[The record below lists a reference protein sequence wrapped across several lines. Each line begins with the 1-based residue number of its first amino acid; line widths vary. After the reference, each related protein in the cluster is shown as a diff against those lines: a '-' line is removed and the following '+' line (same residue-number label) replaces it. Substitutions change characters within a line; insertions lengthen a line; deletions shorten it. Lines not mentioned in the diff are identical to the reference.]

1 MFSPSFVSVHKR
13 LAPAIP
19 IGRFASYV
27 NPQAIGFNSDKDFYA
42 PIQFSVQVADGVTGA
57 LRMDV
62 PIQKNPNW
70 RSDMKEQLQKMI
82 SFASSFISIELKTI
96 TGMNLDKVP
105 DNAVGQVGKLN
116 VYDAKTGQLIRLPS
130 LPEVPAE
137 YRVTK
142 VADLHQ
148 WAQKLSDYIP
158 EAVAGALKGKDK
170 HEVEEAL
177 RIDGLVQ
184 QSIENKIK
192 DTASF
197 GWNEF
202 VRLHQS
208 NSSKAQIPKE
218 EAQKLLR
225 KVSKQILTYVRSFVG
240 AASEQ
245 VNLHIASEQAKKT
258 KPNVLNKED
267 EHLLKPILSQAP
279 NIIQNNG
286 REGGEKVHSH
296 SLFQNLVED
305 ALSMPTLQKSL
316 VASIYNFDINSSAS
330 SYSSYN
336 SNKIASVRPAMKRIV
351 SVSNHHPMNAHI
363 HHTLLPLRGT
373 YPADYIVR
381 HTRQDMSAKA
391 PFVGDATKVYEA
403 YHKFSGAHPAPPP
416 LKIKGGVP
424 IECHHPS
431 KKKTHPREQKDEE
444 YVNSS
449 ITPSGMPK
457 LIPIGG
463 EASTTPSGMP
473 KLIPIGGEAP
483 KTTPSS
489 MPKLIPIGGFAS
501 TTPSNMPKLIP
512 IGGEASTTPSSMPK
526 LIPIGDDLI
535 GCHQRR
541 HSSSSS
547 SSDGEEEIREMIGG
561 HYSRMSKKS
570 GGKKKGHH
578 RRRSSGSSYSSDG
591 DDMIGSAM
599 PPLIP
604 ISSST
609 SSSTSTFSTKI
620 EGAVERNLP
629 RLIPISSDVGEEE
642 IDAPVTQDEYAHLP
656 SVDDVFK

>member
-42 PIQFSVQVADGVTGA
+42 PIQFSVQVADGVMGA

-70 RSDMKEQLQKMI
+70 RNDMKEQLQKMI
-82 SFASSFISIELKTI
+82 SSSNMEDSKSISIELKTI
-96 TGMNLDKVP
+96 TGMSLDKIP
-105 DNAVGQVGKLN
+105 ENALNNVGKLN

-130 LPEVPAE
+130 LPDVPPE

-158 EAVAGALKGKDK
+158 EAVAGVLKGKDK

-184 QSIENKIK
+184 ESIENKIK

-208 NSSKAQIPKE
+208 NSSKAQIPKD

-258 KPNVLNKED
+258 KPNLLNKED

-279 NIIQNNG
+279 TINMSG
-286 REGGEKVHSH
+286 GGEKMHSH

-316 VASIYNFDINSSAS
+316 VASIYNFDIN
-330 SYSSYN
+330 N
-336 SNKIASVRPAMKRIV
+336 SFNSKESKKIASVRPPMKKIV
-351 SVSNHHPMNAHI
+351 SVGNHHPMNAHI

-391 PFVGDATKVYEA
+391 PFLGDATKVYEA

-457 LIPIGG
+457 LIPIGDK
-463 EASTTPSGMP
+463 APSQ
-473 KLIPIGGEAP
+473 
-483 KTTPSS
+483 
-489 MPKLIPIGGFAS
+489 
-501 TTPSNMPKLIP
+501 
-512 IGGEASTTPSSMPK
+512 MPK
-526 LIPIGDDLI
+526 LIPIGDEMI

-547 SSDGEEEIREMIGG
+547 EGEEEIREMIGG
-561 HYSRMSKKS
+561 RYTSKKS

-578 RRRSSGSSYSSDG
+578 RRRSSGSSYSSSSDG

-604 ISSST
+604 INAFSSASST
-609 SSSTSTFSTKI
+609 SSKRIGSP
-620 EGAVERNLP
+620 LP
-629 RLIPISSDVGEEE
+629 HLIPISSDVGDEE